1 MNQLHEFLSGLLDA
15 AAGVL
20 ATVLL
25 MALGLLKAKHCGACL
40 SLKGIGH
47 ICGRLGYCARRV
59 L

>member
-25 MALGLLKAKHCGACL
+25 MALGLLG
-40 SLKGIGH
+40 
-47 ICGRLGYCARRV
+47 V
-59 L
+59 LALF